1 MPRLMKRG
9 TLGPA
14 LGAVLSAW
22 LLLTAAGCKHGTS
35 ATNTNSNIYISN
47 DCGATV
53 RIYLDGALEATT
65 DSGDNST
72 IANVAEGDHLFEVK
86 MATSETII
94 LSKTLDIEPDS
105 TNTITIYGAATIRV
119 TNNYPEIVHI
129 YDADDDDNFIGDVG
143 VNVSLII
150 PHITFGT
157 HNYTAARMS
166 DGAEVSTVTVVVTDV
181 AEYLWT
187 INP

>member
-1 MPRLMKRG
+1 M
-9 TLGPA
+9 GPA
-14 LGAVLSAW
+14 LGAVLTAW

-53 RIYLDGALEATT
+53 RIFLDGALEATT
-65 DSGDNST
+65 DSGDNAT
-72 IANVAEGDHLFEVK
+72 ITSVAEGDHLFEAK
-86 MATSETII
+86 MQASETVI
-94 LSKTLDIEPDS
+94 LSKTLNIEPDS
-105 TNTITIYGAATIRV
+105 TNTVTIYGVATIRV

-129 YDADDDDNFIGDVG
+129 YDADDEDNYIGDVG

-157 HNYTAARMS
+157 HNYTAQRMS
-166 DGAEVSTVTVVVTDV
+166 DAAEVATFTVVVADV